1 MPATTAVIGAG
12 VMGRIHLGILTGLEG
27 AKLAT
32 LVEPDAGARDAVSAE
47 FGIRGYGDLGE
58 MLGAEK
64 PEYVVVSSP
73 PLYHAEQSIAALEA
87 GAHVLCEKPLCM
99 SAAETEAIYDAAEGA
114 GRLFTVGFH
123 RRFLPRTRAI
133 KRFLDAGKLG
143 QIYHTRVFGGHV
155 MRYPWG
161 RFHHKREFS
170 LGGVIA
176 ASTIHTLDEAIFVL
190 GATDPVAVSAST
202 CRRIAEMPDPPINF
216 EGAPSDVTVEDFA
229 HAHVRFSDGSSMS
242 VEGNWFMHPTGRPSG
257 FEILGTSG
265 VIRDDSDEVELERGE
280 EIVGER
286 LEIEGEAGNPY
297 RQEHAGL
304 IAAIAGGEGN
314 LVSRAEALAVMKIV
328 TGIYASAEAGAE
340 VRL

>member
-1 MPATTAVIGAG
+1 MPTTTAVIGAG
-12 VMGRIHLGILTGLEG
+12 VMGRNHLGILSGLADAEVV
-27 AKLAT
+27 A
-32 LVEPDAGARDAVSAE
+32 LVEPDPGARQEVASE
-47 FGIRGYGDLGE
+47 FGIQAYGDLGE

-73 PLYHAEQSIAALEA
+73 PLYHAGQSIAALEA
-87 GAHVLCEKPLCM
+87 GAHVMCEKPLCM
-99 SAAETEAIYDAAEGA
+99 SVAETEAIYDAAERA
-114 GRLFTVGFH
+114 GRWFTVGFH
-123 RRFLPRTRAI
+123 RRCIPRTRAI
-133 KRFLDAGKLG
+133 KRFLDERKLG
-143 QIYHTRVFGGHV
+143 QICHTRVFGGHV

-176 ASTIHTLDEAIFVL
+176 ASTVHPLDEAVFVL

-202 CRRIAEMPDPPINF
+202 YRCIAEMPDPPIHF
-216 EGAPSDVTVEDFA
+216 EGSPADVTVEDFA

-242 VEGNWFMHPTGRPSG
+242 VEGNWFMHPTARPSG

-286 LEIEGEAGNPY
+286 LEIEEGMGSPY
-297 RQEHAGL
+297 RQEHAEFL
-304 IAAIAGGEGN
+304 AAIAGGEAP

-328 TGIYASAEAGAE
+328 SGIYASAEAGAE